1 MKKYERN
8 INKIYR
14 KPIKLGIFFDQRILV
29 GGGFQQ
35 SLNAALLAKKLSNDI
50 VSIRYFTNIK
60 ENINFLKSFDL
71 EVELLEFNFFQK
83 ALLILHRL
91 ARENKIFFWTSF
103 ILRFNVFNL
112 YVKKNKFDLIYFL
125 SPTTLAANLEN
136 TNFII
141 TIWDL
146 CHRDYPEFPEV
157 RSGKNFSSREF
168 LYNNV
173 LKKSAAI
180 ITESTLGK
188 SNLITRY
195 GIDESR
201 IHILQFS
208 PSIATQIKKYVA
220 KKNIS
225 KKFNLQTEYIFYP
238 AQFWPHKNHIYLLRG
253 IKILEDSY
261 GIKIAVIFSGGDQGN
276 MEYIRKIVKKFGLSN
291 RVHFSGFVSSQ
302 EIVDLY
308 KHSFA
313 LVMPSYFGPTN
324 LPPLEAFYLGVPV
337 LYSDL
342 PGFREQVG
350 KAALLMDL
358 NDPRSMA
365 YQLNRLYK
373 NPKLKV
379 RLTNEGRKI
388 LKQFDNKKRLL
399 ILEKIIINFSNI
411 RDCWE

>member
-1 MKKYERN
+1 MKKYVRN
-8 INKIYR
+8 VKKIF
-14 KPIKLGIFFDQRILV
+14 KNPIKLGIFFDQRILV

-50 VSIRYFTNIK
+50 VSIKYFTNIK

-71 EVELLEFNFFQK
+71 EVELIEFNFFHR

-91 ARENKIFFWTSF
+91 ARENKMFFWTSF
-103 ILRFNVFNL
+103 IFKFNVFNS

-157 RSGKNFSSREF
+157 RSGSIFSSREF

-173 LKKSAAI
+173 LKKSVAI
-180 ITESTLGK
+180 ITESQLGK

-201 IHILQFS
+201 IHILPFS
-208 PSIATQIKKYVA
+208 PSIATQVKKYVA
-220 KKNIS
+220 KGNIS
-225 KKFNLQTEYIFYP
+225 KQFNLQTEYIFYP
-238 AQFWPHKNHIYLLRG
+238 AQFWPHKNHIYILRG

-276 MEYIRKIVKKFGLSN
+276 MKFIRKMVKKFGLSK
-291 RVHFSGFVSSQ
+291 RVHFLGFVNGQ
-302 EIVDLY
+302 EIVHLY

-324 LPPLEAFYLGVPV
+324 IPPLEAFYLDVPV

-358 NDPRSMA
+358 NDPGTMA
-365 YQLNRLYK
+365 YQLNKLYK
-373 NPKLKV
+373 NPKLKIT
-379 RLTNEGRKI
+379 LAKEGKKI
-388 LKQFDNKKRLL
+388 LNQFDDEKRLL
-399 ILEKIIINFSNI
+399 ILEKIINNFSNI
-411 RDCWE
+411 RDCWD